1 MKWDRGVKYADAYKQ
16 LVNIIKE
23 NSAKPG
29 ERAARNL
36 AIACILLVQLRNGSR
51 VSEAHEALQKYF
63 ETKEKIVSVR
73 VRKQKHPE
81 ERKMYIPKE
90 VRNVEKSRV
99 LGAYPTLANVEKWC
113 ERHLGYNT
121 HSLRYAWITEAARR
135 HIAPQIIAKVTGHK
149 TLNMILGYTQQK
161 AADDLLETFDDVP

>member
-1 MKWDRGVKYADAYKQ
+1 MKWDRGVKYPDAYKQ
-16 LVNIIKE
+16 LVRIINENKE
-23 NSAKPG
+23 KQG
-29 ERAARNL
+29 ERAARSL

-51 VSEAHEALQKYF
+51 VSEAHEALMKYLQ
-63 ETKEKIVSVR
+63 TKEIIVTVR

-90 VRNVEKSRV
+90 VRNVERSRI
-99 LGAYPTLANVEKWC
+99 LGAYPSVANVEKWC
-113 ERHLGYNT
+113 ERHIGFNT

-161 AADDLLETFDDVP
+161 AADDLLENFDEGL